1 MTKQTAARKPR
12 TLKTAAPEMLD
23 IGLTVVAQLEER
35 KQELEGLVAD
45 GLEPEG
51 KLRQITEALDM
62 LDKGELLMLNAKATE
77 LAKLGADDKAPSTL
91 QAPSKG
97 LGLAWRAAGHKA
109 PNTRCYALAAIQA
122 AYPNGCTVEQAVSA
136 LSAAAKAGLNLGSG
150 TPRSYVK
157 AFVANGYLA

>member
-1 MTKQTAARKPR
+1 MARTKKQDQAVI
-12 TLKTAAPEMLD
+12 EV
-23 IGLTVVAQLEER
+23 TVAV
-35 KQELEGLVAD
+35 
-45 GLEPEG
+45 
-51 KLRQITEALDM
+51 
-62 LDKGELLMLNAKATE
+62 ELLMLNAKAQE
-77 LAKLGADDKAPSTL
+77 LAKLGAEDKAPSTL

-122 AYPNGCTVEQAVSA
+122 AYPNGCTMEQAVTA
-136 LSAAAKAGLNLGSG
+136 LGVAAKAGLNLGSG

>member
-1 MTKQTAARKPR
+1 MARTKKQDQAVI
-12 TLKTAAPEMLD
+12 EV
-23 IGLTVVAQLEER
+23 TVAV
-35 KQELEGLVAD
+35 
-45 GLEPEG
+45 
-51 KLRQITEALDM
+51 
-62 LDKGELLMLNAKATE
+62 ELLMLNAKAEE
-77 LAKLGADDKAPSTL
+77 LAKLGAEDKAPNTL

-122 AYPNGCTVEQAVSA
+122 AHPNGCTMEQAVSA